1 MLSIFR
7 TSLALPLILGAILCA
22 LVVRHSLVAYTSHTE
37 SRLGSLLPQNANV
50 WLERATRAS
59 QTEPPPGP
67 GSRLEGFAKLPAQA
81 QDTTPPPTPQMS
93 VEPAQVRTWYLEA
106 LRRQPLNGRA
116 LAGLA
121 QMDVQ
126 SGNTAKAQA
135 LYEASIKR
143 SIRQRAGLAWLLAKE
158 FDAGHYKGAL
168 FYADALLRVSPQQV
182 RTLAPLLGRIAEA
195 PESAE
200 PFIDLLKQD
209 PGWRPGFFGSLKG
222 AISDARTPMKLL
234 LALKTTAHPPTKG
247 ELQSYIAL
255 LLEHKLYELAYS
267 VWLQFLPPQNLQV
280 AGFLYNGSFELPSEA
295 FPFDWNVARE
305 FRSERALRADKQGG
319 SALRVDFTGARTG
332 TQVLSQMILLLPGR
346 YTLTGATRNDVKA
359 RRGLRWSVACVT
371 GGGALG
377 DSEALALATAWTTF
391 DFSFTVPKDNCRA
404 QWLRLVVE
412 ARSSSETMILGSILI
427 DDLVL
432 QRAAN

>member
-22 LVVRHSLVAYTSHTE
+22 VVVRHSLVAYTSHTE
-37 SRLGSLLPQNANV
+37 SRLGSLLPQSANA

-59 QTEPPPGP
+59 QTEPEPEP

-81 QDTTPPPTPQMS
+81 QDPTPPPQMS
-93 VEPAQVRTWYLEA
+93 VEPRQVTTWYLEA
-106 LRRQPLNGRA
+106 LRRQPLSGRA

-126 SGNTAKAQA
+126 SGDAAKAQA
-135 LYEASIKR
+135 LYEASIRR

-195 PESAE
+195 PDSAE
-200 PFIDLLKQD
+200 PFIDLLKLD

-222 AISDARTPMKLL
+222 AISDARTPMNLL

-255 LLEHKLYELAYS
+255 LLEYKLYELAYS

-305 FRSERALRADKQGG
+305 FRSERPLRADKQGS

-346 YTLTGATRNDVKA
+346 YTLTGSTRNDVKA
-359 RRGLRWSVACVT
+359 RRGLRWSVSCVA
-371 GGGALG
+371 GGSPLG
-377 DSEALALATAWTTF
+377 ESEALALATAWTTF
-391 DFSFTVPKDNCRA
+391 DLNFTVPKENCRA

-427 DDLVL
+427 DDLVV
-432 QRAAN
+432 QRAVN

>member
-1 MLSIFR
+1 MPTTFR
-7 TSLALPLILGAILCA
+7 TSFALPLILGLMLCA
-22 LVVRHSLVAYTSHTE
+22 LVVRHSLVAHSSQTAS
-37 SRLGSLLPQNANV
+37 SLNSLLPQSSNA
-50 WLERATRAS
+50 WLAKALRAS
-59 QTEPPPGP
+59 QTEQEPEP
-67 GSRLEGFAKLPAQA
+67 GSRLEGFAKLPAQTQA
-81 QDTTPPPTPQMS
+81 TAPQSTPEMN
-93 VEPAQVRTWYLEA
+93 VEPAQVTTWYLEA

-116 LAGLA
+116 LAGLG
-121 QMDVQ
+121 QLEVQ
-126 SGNTAKAQA
+126 SGNTARAQA
-135 LYEASIKR
+135 LYEASIRR
-143 SIRQRAGLAWLLAKE
+143 SIRQRTGLAWLLARE
-158 FDAGHYKGAL
+158 FDAGHYKAAL

-200 PFIDLLKQD
+200 PFMDLLKED

-234 LALKTTAHPPTKG
+234 QALKTTTHPPTKG

-267 VWLQFLPPQNLQV
+267 VWLQFLPQESLQV

-305 FRSERALRADKQGG
+305 FRFERTVRADKPTS

-346 YTLTGATRNDVKA
+346 YVLTGATRNEVKA
-359 RRGLRWSVACVT
+359 RRGLRWSVTCVS
-371 GGGALG
+371 GGSALG
-377 DSEALALATAWTTF
+377 ESEALALATAWTTF
-391 DFSFTVPKDNCRA
+391 DLSFMVPKENCRA

-412 ARSSSETMILGSILI
+412 ARSGSETMILGSILI

-432 QRAAN
+432 QRAGS